1 MHFGCEVPAGM
12 TFVEFTAQSKMSG
25 VNMADGTI
33 VRKGAS
39 SAVQA
44 MVKEMGGTIPE
55 DLERS

>member
-1 MHFGCEVPAGM
+1 
-12 TFVEFTAQSKMSG
+12 MSG

-44 MVKEMGGTIPE
+44 MVKEMGARFRKIWR
-55 DLERS
+55 RS